1 MFRATQFHKRWAT
14 TWFNFRIPSLEY
26 LSTID
31 VELTNQQGGRVRSNN
46 VDEVTTIQATEEW
59 TRFCDALPMNMFAIY
74 QARWNF
80 I

>member
-1 MFRATQFHKRWAT
+1 
-14 TWFNFRIPSLEY
+14 LEY

-74 QARWNF
+74 QAR
-80 I
+80 